1 MNLKK
6 HIFKYTALFFALI
19 LAFGALCACSEEKSE
34 LLSYDGV
41 DVSQSVKL
49 CEYKNLTVQKMAG
62 ESNAQAIWRVVKEG
76 SEILQYPEEQV
87 NYYLEQSRERC
98 KYYADENDVSYEA
111 AMEALGVTEESMLSD
126 AKALV
131 AEDMIGIALRA
142 DANIELTEDEKTR
155 LFDKYAQKYASDF
168 GYSVEYVENEL
179 KEQVYDSM
187 RYDKMME
194 YLIKNNTFAEA

>member
-1 MNLKK
+1 MKLNK
-6 HIFKYTALFFALI
+6 HILRYTALAFALVLALSTFFA
-19 LAFGALCACSEEKSE
+19 CTDKKSE

-49 CEYKNLTVQKMAG
+49 CEYKGLTVQKMAG
-62 ESNAQAIWRVVKEG
+62 ESDAQAIWRVVKEG
-76 SEILQYPEEQV
+76 SEILQYPESQV
-87 NYYLEQSRERC
+87 SYYLEQSRERC
-98 KYYADENDVSYEA
+98 RYYADENDVSYEA

-142 DANIELTEDEKTR
+142 DANIELTEDEKNR
-155 LFDKYAQKYASDF
+155 LFDKYAQKYATDF